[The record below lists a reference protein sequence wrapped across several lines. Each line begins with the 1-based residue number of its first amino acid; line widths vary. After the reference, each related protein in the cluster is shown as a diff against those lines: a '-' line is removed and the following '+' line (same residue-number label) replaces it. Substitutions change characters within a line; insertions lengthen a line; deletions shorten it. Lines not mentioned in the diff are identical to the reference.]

1 MAKIKSALEKALEK
15 AEELGNL
22 TDEEKEKLKQEEE
35 LKSMLSEFYK
45 GRIDRD
51 SLWQRLKGREPAF
64 LKEVQ
69 MNLADSIGLGSASEE
84 FHKRKDGILAVET
97 LKDSRKVP
105 EIEDILADIESL
117 RNEYQE
123 GKDKVA
129 EELREA
135 VEKNP
140 QLRMKPVRTPD
151 GKTMYQAAVSVDEAV
166 QARISEFLA
175 QHEETFGAEFSR
187 MIVNLKWA
195 LSE

>member
-15 AEELGNL
+15 AEELGKL
-22 TDEEKEKLKQEEE
+22 TDVENEKMKKEEE
-35 LKSMLSEFYK
+35 LKSLLSEFYK

-51 SLWQRLKGREPAF
+51 GLWQRLKGSAPSF

-69 MNLADSIGLGSASEE
+69 QNLADSIGLGSTSEE
-84 FHKRKDGILAVET
+84 FQKRKDGILAIET
-97 LKDSRKVP
+97 LKDTRKVP
-105 EIEDILADIESL
+105 EIEDILAEIESL

-129 EELREA
+129 QELREA

-140 QLRMKPVRTPD
+140 QLRMQPVRTPD
-151 GKTMYQAAVSVDEAV
+151 GKTVYQAAVSVDEAV

-175 QHEETFGAEFSR
+175 QHEETFGAEFNK
-187 MIVNLKWA
+187 MIMSLKWA